1 VKKKYTIP
9 NKDKND
15 WVTFTKK
22 MGTINPKQV
31 DLAKEISK
39 TNKVPTLDLHGFSLS
54 DANKEAEKF
63 ILKSFKLGF
72 EKISII
78 TGKGSRSKS
87 YKDPYISEKLS
98 ILKYSVP
105 DYISNNMNLSNKI
118 NKTSEAPLKHGGD
131 GVLHIFFKKN
141 KKL

>member
-1 VKKKYTIP
+1 MKKKYTIS

-15 WVTFTKK
+15 WIAFTKK
-22 MGTINPKQV
+22 MGTINPKPV
-31 DLAKEISK
+31 DLTKEAPKI
-39 TNKVPTLDLHGFSLS
+39 NKVPTLDLHGFSLNN
-54 DANKEAEKF
+54 ANKEAEKF
-63 ILKSFKLGF
+63 ILKSFKMGF

-98 ILKYSVP
+98 VLKYSVP
-105 DYISNNMNLSNKI
+105 EYISNNMNLSNKI
-118 NKTSEAPLKHGGD
+118 NKISEAPLKHGGD
-131 GVLHIFFKKN
+131 GVIYIFFKKN